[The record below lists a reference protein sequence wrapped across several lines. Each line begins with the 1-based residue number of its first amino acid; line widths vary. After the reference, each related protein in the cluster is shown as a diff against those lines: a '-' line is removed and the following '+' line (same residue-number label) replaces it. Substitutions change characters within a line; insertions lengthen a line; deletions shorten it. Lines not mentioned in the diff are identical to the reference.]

1 MINHRT
7 ITFFIG
13 LLTITLL
20 GQCSGSD
27 LDEDMKSKEPSEP
40 PFSGTIFLDRDI
52 ILPSDPTAFVEIVEN
67 GQGERTVYDR
77 RAEAWITINAY
88 LFNASYED
96 GLSVEMQV
104 NPEFVTV
111 PEARAEAEKY
121 ARVIGQLPA
130 ALRSDVK
137 TAPIHKG
144 LKPFGGGNENLLIHT
159 GQSIDYENQ
168 GILEETLVHEATHT
182 SLDGKYANAPEWLA
196 AQESDNTFIS
206 TYARD
211 FPEREDLAESFLLY
225 FALRHRQDR
234 ISSELQSTIQSTMP
248 NRIQFFDSQNFN
260 MFPQD

>member
-1 MINHRT
+1 M
-7 ITFFIG
+7 ITFFMG
-13 LLTITLL
+13 LLAIAML
-20 GQCSGSD
+20 GQCSSSEG
-27 LDEDMKSKEPSEP
+27 DEDMKPTEPSEP

-130 ALRSDVK
+130 SLRADVK
-137 TAPIHKG
+137 TATIHKG
-144 LKPFGGGNENLLIHT
+144 LKPFGGGNKNLLIHT
-159 GQSIDYENQ
+159 GQSQEYENE

-182 SLDGKYANAPEWLA
+182 SLDSKYADASGWIA
-196 AQESDNTFIS
+196 AQDADKTFIS

-225 FALRHRQDR
+225 FALKKRKNR
-234 ISSELQSTIQSTMP
+234 ISAQLATTIEQTIP
-248 NRIQFFDSQNFN
+248 NRILFFDNQQLDW
-260 MFPQD
+260 FPQ